1 MKRIV
6 LGLAMAMVCAAP
18 AAALDFTKPVMGLD
32 GKPIV
37 QCPPEKPACGEILTL
52 SQVATAA
59 LTLQPNVQPGD
70 KFKRFSLAQK
80 VFEAKDVSLKAEEIA
95 LIKEAVA
102 ATMTPI
108 VVGRM
113 FEAIDPEPSK

>member
-1 MKRIV
+1 MNRFLV
-6 LGLAMAMVCAAP
+6 SAALCLALAAP
-18 AAALDFTKPVMGLD
+18 AAALDFTKPIIGLD

-37 QCPPEKPACGEILTL
+37 QCPPEKPACGEVLTL
-52 SQVATAA
+52 SLVATSA
-59 LTLQPNVQPGD
+59 LTLQPNLQPGD

-80 VFEAKDVSLKAEEIA
+80 IFEAKDVALKAEEIA

-108 VVGRM
+108 VVGRVY
-113 FEAIDPEPSK
+113 EAVDPQESK